1 MRRCW
6 LAALIALGLAG
17 QAGAQTCN
25 GLPATIVGDD
35 GDNTLDGTDG
45 PDVIFAGGGNDLVNG
60 RGGDDVICG
69 GDGNDSLIGGDGNDW
84 LAGESGND
92 GLGGGGGNDTLLGGD
107 GEDTLAGGDGDDDA
121 DGGNDRDSVRGDDG
135 QDVVS
140 GGGGNDELDGGAGDD
155 RLDGGEG
162 EDRLIG
168 GDGNDRLN
176 GGLAADF
183 LDGSAGDDDLF
194 GDAGDDVLVG
204 GTGLDL
210 CDGNA
215 GVDSAD
221 SGCESRTQIDMEV
234 YGLTLYA
241 EDGTP
246 LAGELYLP
254 AGDAA
259 GGQGTRRVAMVVS
272 HGAMGSFAGGVPKS
286 AGLWGAPRGWTVL
299 ALNRRDWGMDAG
311 GGNTLFE
318 DATRDLGVGVDF
330 LERLGFERIF
340 VAGHSQG
347 TTNAGVYPGLTRDP
361 RLVAAGLYGT
371 VRDGSESARTV
382 LFVAG
387 LYEAHIELASEL
399 VAAGRG
405 EELQSWLTTFGVPVF
420 RSSRTFLSYWGPDTL
435 SNVDREI
442 RKAEVPVLLMRADGD
457 EFTPDSWSVQ
467 VRDSA
472 LAAGVDAAYIL
483 LPYDREPGPTG
494 AFAHSFIGVERELI
508 AETHD
513 WLRPRAPEVDEFVT
527 GVPERQGSGN
537 LVPVVEAGPD
547 VLTSRD
553 EQETLSLDGRNSL
566 DLDGAIARIEWRQT
580 GGPLVTLSDPAALQT
595 AFRVP
600 RAATRLTFE
609 LRVTDDQGATGTDD
623 VEVQVSGQGL
633 PGGSGA
639 AGPGLVLAL
648 LGVAA
653 LGRRRPATRR

>member
-1 MRRCW
+1 MHRCY
-6 LAALIALGLAG
+6 LAALLALGLAS
-17 QAGAQTCN
+17 QAHAQTCN
-25 GLPATIVGDD
+25 GLPATIIGDD
-35 GDNTLDGTDG
+35 TNNTLDGTDG

-84 LAGESGND
+84 LAGEAGDD
-92 GLGGGGGNDTLLGGD
+92 GLGGGAGDDVLLGGD
-107 GEDTLAGGDGDDDA
+107 GQDTVAGGDGNDEA
-121 DGGNDRDSVRGDDG
+121 DGGNDDDAVRGDAG
-135 QDVVS
+135 QDIVR
-140 GGGGNDELDGGAGDD
+140 GGAGSDELDGGPGDD

-162 EDRLIG
+162 EDRVIG
-168 GDGNDRLN
+168 GDGNDLLN
-176 GGLAADF
+176 GGLAEDF

-194 GDAGDDVLVG
+194 GDDGDDVLIG
-204 GTGLDL
+204 GIGLDL

-215 GVDSAD
+215 GIDSAD
-221 SGCESRTQIDMEV
+221 SGCESRARIDMEV

-241 EDGTP
+241 DDGTP
-246 LAGELYLP
+246 LDGELYLP

-340 VAGHSQG
+340 VGGHSQG

-361 RLVAAGLYGT
+361 RLVAVGLYGT

-405 EELQSWLTTFGVPVF
+405 EELQPWLTTFGIPVS

-442 RKAEVPVLLMRADGD
+442 RKSEVPVLLMRADGD

-472 LAAGVDAAYIL
+472 LAAGVDATYIL
-483 LPYDREPGPTG
+483 LPYDRDPGPTG
-494 AFAHSFIGVERELI
+494 AFAHSFIGVERALI

-513 WLRPRAPEVDEFVT
+513 WLRPRAPEVDQFVL
-527 GVPERQGSGN
+527 GVPERQASGN
-537 LVPVVEAGPD
+537 LVPVVDAGPD
-547 VLTSRD
+547 ALTSRD
-553 EQETLSLDGRNSL
+553 EQDVLWLDGRNSL
-566 DLDGAIARIEWRQT
+566 DLDGAIAAIEWRQT
-580 GGPLVTLSDPAALQT
+580 AGPLVTLSDPRALQT
-595 AFRVP
+595 SFRVP
-600 RAATRLTFE
+600 RADASLAFE
-609 LRVTDDQGATGTDD
+609 LRVTDDQGATGTDS
-623 VEVQVSGQGL
+623 VAVGVSGQGL
-633 PGGSGA
+633 PGGSSA
-639 AGPGLVLAL
+639 AGPCLLLVL
-648 LGVAA
+648 LGAA
-653 LGRRRPATRR
+653 ARRRRRSVDER